1 MGSFVQYFIV
11 LTHVFFSS
19 ETILINEL
27 QVHLSLKKKTITN
40 TSIVLLI
47 FSLENNA
54 FWMRKGRLSKATKL
68 AKVGSTVLPNSF
80 MIREPVEL

>member
-1 MGSFVQYFIV
+1 MGSFDQYFIV
-11 LTHVFFSS
+11 LTHVFFPS

-27 QVHLSLKKKTITN
+27 QVHLSLKKQTIMN
-40 TSIVLLI
+40 TSIELLF

-68 AKVGSTVLPNSF
+68 AKVGSTVLLKSS
-80 MIREPVEL
+80 MIESL